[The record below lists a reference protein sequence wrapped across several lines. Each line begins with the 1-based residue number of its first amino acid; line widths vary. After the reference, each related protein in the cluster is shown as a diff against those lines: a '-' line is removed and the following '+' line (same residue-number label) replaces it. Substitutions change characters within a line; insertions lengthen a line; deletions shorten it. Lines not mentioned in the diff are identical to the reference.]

1 MEDPRIESRLR
12 QKHLILLEM
21 YERIPLKEVGEESD
35 LSNRK
40 CMEIL
45 RLKAKG
51 TPHKLYTLVDNVAS
65 HRRTVN
71 NSDSIREL
79 NN

>member
-1 MEDPRIESRLR
+1 MHGNS
-12 QKHLILLEM
+12 KT
-21 YERIPLKEVGEESD
+21 
-35 LSNRK
+35 
-40 CMEIL
+40 
-45 RLKAKG
+45 KG
-51 TPHKLYTLVDNVAS
+51 KRTPHKLYILVDNVAS